1 MSKTP
6 MTETEKA
13 MIDAIR
19 NDPKFGRGTCA
30 MVDECMDDSDLLE
43 ELREKG
49 ITDPGKA
56 VANFKGDENLWREQ
70 ADEAIAAGGDDD
82 FRWGQV

>member
-19 NDPKFGRGTCA
+19 SDPKIGRGTAA

-43 ELREKG
+43 ELRENG
-49 ITDPGKA
+49 ITDPEEA
-56 VANFKGDENLWREQ
+56 VANFKEDENAWREQ
-70 ADEAIAAGGDDD
+70 ADEALGAGGEKQI
-82 FRWGQV
+82 WGQV

>member
-19 NDPKFGRGTCA
+19 SDPKIGRGTCA
-30 MVDECMDDSDLLE
+30 MIDECMDDSDLLE
-43 ELREKG
+43 ELRENG
-49 ITDPGKA
+49 VTDPEEA
-56 VANFKGDENLWREQ
+56 VAHFKGDENAWREQ
-70 ADEAIAAGGDDD
+70 ADEALGAGGEKQI
-82 FRWGQV
+82 WGQV